1 MRNFFRALL
10 ITALLALPGTAA
22 VTAVTASPAGAS
34 WIDTGTRAQG
44 CYWYAYRDNNRTGY
58 FYFRSNFSSF
68 HVSCQFPYRIQCR
81 RTNGSTFW
89 KGTYSGTAYGRHERF
104 PSPEVYVKRQ
114 CDAGTKIIRV
124 DVLENQVFSF

>member
-1 MRNFFRALL
+1 MTFLRALL
-10 ITALLALPGTAA
+10 ITALLVLPGTAA

-58 FYFRSNFSSF
+58 FTFESKFANRL
-68 HVSCQFPYRIQCR
+68 VSCQFPYRIQCQ
-81 RTNGSTFW
+81 RTNGTTFW
-89 KGTYSGTAYGRHERF
+89 KGTYFATAFGLHEPF
-104 PSPEVYVKRQ
+104 PRPIVYVSRQ
-114 CDAGTKIIRV
+114 CDLGTKIIRV